1 MAVIRCAGAT
11 HTEAMVNITMSTTT
25 GPMATRMR
33 QNIPHLDIQNIL
45 HLDIQNIHHKQIMS
59 SERTIDCYRSVF
71 HVKYTNY
78 IENNLN
84 VSDEPQEDILRSFEF
99 CQNNSTA
106 VVT

>member
-1 MAVIRCAGAT
+1 MTVIRCAGAT

-25 GPMATRMR
+25 GLMATRMR
-33 QNIPHLDIQNIL
+33 QNIP

-84 VSDEPQEDILRSFEF
+84 VSDEPREDILRSFEF

>member
-1 MAVIRCAGAT
+1 M
-11 HTEAMVNITMSTTT
+11 NITMSTTT
-25 GPMATRMR
+25 GLMATRMR

-84 VSDEPQEDILRSFEF
+84 VSDEPREDIPRSLSFV
-99 CQNNSTA
+99 NSTA